1 MQQQGTT
8 LQGAS
13 PNIMQLQGT
22 TLQGQA
28 PNIMQIQGTTLQG
41 EAPNVMQLQ
50 GTTLQ
55 GEAPNIMQ
63 LQGTTLQGQATNI
76 MQNQGTTLQGR
87 RTGTTLVSNQGT
99 SLQGASPNIM
109 QSQGTSLQGQDP
121 DIVMQQGT
129 TMQGASSYTQ
139 QQGTRVQGE
148 SQQRA
153 SQPRAYR
160 GLGDL
165 NGAKLALESDLTNTV
180 TVKDGE
186 LVARGFATTASLR
199 GSSLAATAPDG
210 RSFRIEILAVKVEG
224 HAQRTQIIVDGFPA
238 CQTDQQGVFIA
249 GRFDGKASYVPDPA
263 VVTYS
268 CMDGVIAKC
277 VNWGYAPWLTD
288 DEMHGACTR
297 LARADYCGDGTPWTL
312 DGTLINVFD
321 RLGIQPEGT
330 GGDMSF
336 EAAWGPNGAVC
347 VARTRYD
354 IHNAKGKSVVPSCFA
369 KLPRCSSLDEAAP
382 QGAMLA
388 NRSMT
393 MPIDACK

>member
-1 MQQQGTT
+1 MGMQMQGTK
-8 LQGAS
+8 LQGGART
-13 PNIMQLQGT
+13 NV
-22 TLQGQA
+22 
-28 PNIMQIQGTTLQG
+28 QG
-41 EAPNVMQLQ
+41 ES
-50 GTTLQ
+50 
-55 GEAPNIMQ
+55 E
-63 LQGTTLQGQATNI
+63 
-76 MQNQGTTLQGR
+76 
-87 RTGTTLVSNQGT
+87 QGT
-99 SLQGASPNIM
+99 SLQGRGASPNIM

-210 RSFRIEILAVKVEG
+210 RPFRIEILAVKVEG